1 MDVTVQLPDEIVQQ
15 LGGVATMPRQLLEA
29 FALERYRAERLTRHQ
44 VSQLLGLDYWQT
56 DEFLAEHQAK
66 QPYTLADFEL
76 DQLSLDRLRV
86 KRGEVRSRSWTGEH
100 S

>member
-44 VSQLLGLDYWQT
+44 VSQLLGPDYWQT
-56 DEFLAEHQAK
+56 DEFLAEH
-66 QPYTLADFEL
+66 
-76 DQLSLDRLRV
+76 
-86 KRGEVRSRSWTGEH
+86 
-100 S
+100 